1 MGQQQGLQATHV
13 RDTAGQLFQVIE
25 AHVQVRQAGQVP
37 EAGGQRGQ
45 GAPATDTTRRSRV
58 LTPFDDQG
66 AQTRQVL
73 GHLGQRGGQQ
83 RGVLVAAELQELHF
97 QQLGV
102 RSRTQVQQPLAASG
116 VQVEAQ
122 SVPVQRWPGRLR

>member
-1 MGQQQGLQATHV
+1 M
-13 RDTAGQLFQVIE
+13 
-25 AHVQVRQAGQVP
+25 
-37 EAGGQRGQ
+37 
-45 GAPATDTTRRSRV
+45 
-58 LTPFDDQG
+58 
-66 AQTRQVL
+66 L

-83 RGVLVAAELQELHF
+83 RGVLVAAELQELHL

-102 RSRTQVQQPLAASG
+102 RSRTQVQQALAASG